1 MIMIIVGSFFVS
13 FSVCVVV
20 QSLFRPESC
29 IDADADADDDAD
41 DDDDVVSSCSI
52 NSRLFVVVFVVVVVV
67 VVVVAPACRRA
78 VLSSLIFDIEHYSM
92 SQLRG

>member
-67 VVVVAPACRRA
+67 VVAPACRRA

>member
-52 NSRLFVVVFVVVVVV
+52 NSRLFVVVFVFVVVV

>member
-1 MIMIIVGSFFVS
+1 MIIVGSFFVS

-67 VVVVAPACRRA
+67 VVAPACRRA